1 MFCHYGVYQP
11 FTNSKEMGEN
21 LTLVGGRNQ
30 FECTHHIARSS
41 TETGRRRSTTLVLS
55 ITGGLHWSSEG
66 SALELGGVCTGAWR
80 GLHWSFGTS
89 RGSRGSSPLPEG
101 SSLPGNLHCAVAEG
115 VFTVTSRQGD
125 LTSRRGHHC
134 EVFPWSS

>member
-1 MFCHYGVYQP
+1 MYSPHCQKQHGDREEAFYHSCP
-11 FTNSKEMGEN
+11 F
-21 LTLVGGRNQ
+21 
-30 FECTHHIARSS
+30 HH
-41 TETGRRRSTTLVLS
+41 
-55 ITGGLHWSSEG
+55 WG

-134 EVFPWSS
+134 EVFPWSSLTIASQNLRVQSLRPELFKVTDWTCAHGKLLACHN